1 MNKPDGGNGAG
12 AEAPLFYVGIGA
24 SAGGLEALEA
34 FFSHMPPD
42 SGLAFVVIQ
51 HLSPDYKSMMVE
63 LLSKHT
69 AMPVYRAEEGMTV
82 QANTIYLIPPKKNLT
97 IFHGKLLLSEQDYS
111 KGLNLPIDVFFRSL
125 ADDQGDKAIGIIL
138 SGTGSDGV
146 RGLRAIKETG
156 GISLVQSIESARFD
170 GMPRAAISSGLA
182 DFVLSPDEMPQK
194 LLAISKRPL
203 LLPSPESTSG
213 LTEESSL
220 ERIFALVREATKV
233 DFTYY
238 KPSTVLRRIERRM
251 TFNQIDTLPAY
262 VRYLERNP
270 AEVIALYRELLIGV
284 TSFFRD
290 REVFDELETNYLPSL
305 IQDAEKGELRIW
317 VAGCST
323 GEEAYSLAILCR
335 EAMERIGVRRQIK
348 IFATDIDRDAL
359 YQAGSGIYG
368 EAIAA
373 DVPPRWLGKYFH
385 HRDGRYH
392 IDRSV
397 REMVVFAQH
406 NLIKDPP
413 FTNIDLISCRNLLI
427 YLQPV
432 LQHKAIELFGFSLNP
447 GGLLVLGTSET
458 TGEHGELF
466 ELLHPRYRIY
476 RSKGRRRPSGD
487 LQNLNAT
494 VPVITG
500 ANRLYTVGT
509 SATLPRPYDDEHL
522 FERFLEAIGG
532 EFIPL
537 SLIVNERLEVLH
549 IFGDPSE
556 YFRLPSGKLVNDLSR
571 MAIKELSIPLATGVQ
586 KVFKTKKEYRY
597 SNIRLSK
604 RDETQSVDLL
614 IKPLPSRKNQEPLVA
629 VFIEETA
636 SLARD
641 RLSDD
646 VQVYDLSAAAEQRIR
661 DLEQELQFTREN
673 LQATIEELE
682 TSNEELQAT
691 NEELLASNQEL
702 QSANEEL
709 QSVNEELHTVNAEYQ
724 SKIIELTELTND
736 LDNLIASTR
745 TATLFLDENL
755 EIRRFTPEVR
765 QIFKILD
772 TDIGRPLHLIVH
784 TLQDIDLL
792 ELVTQVQESGAEIE
806 QEVRS
811 QNGKDYLMRIFPY
824 CVGKEQFAGLVLTFT
839 DITRLKVAQS
849 ALAES
854 EERLTSLYRAAP
866 IGIAHWLEDRL
877 NEVNERLAE
886 MLGYSLP
893 ELNGMPAEQLF
904 ENQAAYQ
911 GFMHQLQAAIEQHGL
926 CSLEVSLRRKNG
938 APLPALVSAARYGTQ
953 AAAQGYTLTFVDLTL
968 RNQAQQE
975 AQESRRLVE
984 LLFNTM
990 VEGVVFQNAQ
1000 GEIIAANPAA
1010 ERILGLTFDQMRG
1023 RTSMDPQ
1030 WRAVDEK
1037 GDPFPGDQHPSM
1049 VALRSGKPVYGKI
1062 MGVFNPHLNQL
1073 RWIRVNAIPVYEGE
1087 KVKEVYTTFLDITDE
1102 HKRQEM

>member
-1 MNKPDGGNGAG
+1 MIEPNGENARE
-12 AEAPLFYVGIGA
+12 AESPLFYVGIGA

-34 FFSHMPPD
+34 FFSHMPAD

-69 AMPVYRAEEGMTV
+69 AMPVHRAEEGMQV
-82 QANTIYLIPPKKNLT
+82 KANNIYLIPPKKNLT
-97 IFHGKLLLSEQDYS
+97 IFHGKLLLSEQDFS

-125 ADDQGDKAIGIIL
+125 ADDQGEKAIGIIL

-182 DFVLSPDEMPQK
+182 DFILPPDEMPSK

-203 LLPSPESTSG
+203 LLSSPIATPSS
-213 LTEESSL
+213 TEEGGL
-220 ERIFALVREATKV
+220 ERIFALIREATKV

-251 TFNQIDTLPAY
+251 TFNQIDDLPSY
-262 VRYLERNP
+262 VRYLETHA
-270 AEVIALYRELLIGV
+270 AEVLALYRELLIGV

-290 REVFDELETNYLPSL
+290 REVFDELENNLLPAL
-305 IQDAEKGELRIW
+305 FQDSEKAELRIW

-335 EAMERIGVRRQIK
+335 EAMERNGVRRAVK

-359 YQAGSGIYG
+359 YQAGSGVYG
-368 EAIAA
+368 EGIAA
-373 DVPPRWLGKYFH
+373 DVPPRLLGKYFH
-385 HRDGRYH
+385 HHDDRYQ
-392 IDRSV
+392 IDRSL

-432 LQHKAIELFGFSLNP
+432 LQRKAIELFSFSLTP

-458 TGEHGELF
+458 TGDQGDLF

-476 RSKGRRRPSGD
+476 RSKSRRRPGGD
-487 LQNLNAT
+487 FHEFVAS
-494 VPVITG
+494 VPPLYG
-500 ANRLYTVGT
+500 ANRLYAMG
-509 SATLPRPYDDEHL
+509 ALPAGQRAHEEERL
-522 FERFLEAIGG
+522 FERFLQAIGG

-537 SLIVNERLEVLH
+537 AVIVNDRLEVLH
-549 IFGDPSE
+549 IIGDPSD
-556 YFRLPSGKLVNDLSR
+556 YFRLPSGKLVNDISR
-571 MAIKELSIPLATGVQ
+571 MAIKELSIPIATGLQ
-586 KVFKTKKEYRY
+586 KAFKTQKEIRY
-597 SNIRLSK
+597 SNIRIPK
-604 RDETQSVDLL
+604 GTETQSVDIL
-614 IKPLPSRKNQEPLVA
+614 IKPLPTKKNQEPLAA
-629 VFIEETA
+629 VFIQE
-636 SLARD
+636 SSF
-641 RLSDD
+641 LSRERRTND
-646 VQVYDLSAAAEQRIR
+646 VQVYDLNAEAEQRIR

-745 TATLFLDENL
+745 TATVFLDENL
-755 EIRRFTPEVR
+755 EIRRFTPEAR

-772 TDIGRPLHLIVH
+772 TDIGRPLSLILH
-784 TLQDIDLL
+784 TLQGVDLL
-792 ELVTQVQESGAEIE
+792 DLVKQVQEQGADLE
-806 QEVRS
+806 QEVQTQS
-811 QNGKDYLMRIFPY
+811 GEWYLLRIFPY
-824 CVGKEQFAGLVLTFT
+824 CVGKNQFAGLVLSFT
-839 DITRLKVAQS
+839 DISRLKATQN
-849 ALAES
+849 ALSES
-854 EERLTSLYRAAP
+854 EVRLASLYRAAP
-866 IGIAHWLEDRL
+866 IGIAHWLDDRL
-877 NEVNERLAE
+877 QEVGGKLAE
-886 MLGYSLP
+886 MLGYSEQ
-893 ELNGMPAEQLF
+893 ELNGLPAEQLF
-904 ENQAAYQ
+904 EHRAAYQ
-911 GFMHQLQAAIEQHGL
+911 DFLAQLRAGIAQH
-926 CSLEVSLRRKNG
+926 SVIALEVSLRRKDG
-938 APLPALVSAARYGTQ
+938 SLLPALVSAARYDEQDT
-953 AAAQGYTLTFVDLTL
+953 AQGYTLTVTDLTL
-968 RNQAQQE
+968 RHQAQRE
-975 AQESRRLVE
+975 AQESRRLYE

-990 VEGVVFQNAQ
+990 MEGVVFQNAD
-1000 GEIIAANPAA
+1000 GEIIAANPTA
-1010 ERILGLTFDQMRG
+1010 ERILGLSFDQMRG
-1023 RTSMDPQ
+1023 RTSFDPR
-1030 WRAVDEK
+1030 WRAVDED
-1037 GDPFPGDQHPSM
+1037 GTPLSGDQHPSM
-1049 VALRSGKPVYGKI
+1049 VALHSGKPVYGKM
-1062 MGVFNPHLNQL
+1062 MGVFNPQVEQM
-1073 RWIRVNAIPVYEGE
+1073 RWIRVNAVPIYEGQAI
-1087 KVKEVYTTFLDITDE
+1087 KEVYTTFLDVTDE
-1102 HKRQEM
+1102 RSRSAS